1 MNLGIVIAIAISA
14 AAGQVD
20 EPPGAAPP
28 QGNDIARLA
37 WLAGCWELRSG
48 ARIVEE
54 QWTSP
59 RGGLM
64 LGASRSVRNDSL
76 IEFEQVR
83 IEQRGSDL
91 VYVASPS
98 RQATAEFK
106 ATSADAS
113 SVVFENP
120 DHDFPKKIF
129 YRRQSADSFVA
140 GIEGPRGGA
149 TRTINYPYKRV
160 RCPGD

>member
-1 MNLGIVIAIAISA
+1 MNLAIVVAIAVSA
-14 AAGQVD
+14 GAGPADDSSAGVSRQN
-20 EPPGAAPP
+20 G
-28 QGNDIARLA
+28 GIAGLA
-37 WLAGCWELRSG
+37 WLAGCWALKSG

-64 LGASRSVRNDSL
+64 LGASRAVRNDSL

-83 IEQRGSDL
+83 IEQRGTDL
-91 VYVASPS
+91 IYVASPS

-106 ATSADAS
+106 ATSSDGS

-129 YRRQSADSFVA
+129 YRRQGTDSLVA
-140 GIEGPRGGA
+140 GIEGPRGGT

-160 RCPGD
+160 RCPGG